1 MGCCSLLIYGGFSI
15 SFCFLA
21 FIYGFCYFV
30 NERFF
35 LCCCDAILNIEFSAQ
50 LKECIKEQTAIAFC
64 VQILLLQIFSI
75 AFLKLKPLV
84 HGFLHCFPM
93 RLQSKLVLHPSR
105 SLLPFSLVS
114 AQVMHPGRSGKRSHI
129 SAVLDIRGKYHFVRK
144 RIIEISIITML
155 VFYHCYEGINFS
167 EIYLRAAIESFS
179 NFRH

>member
-64 VQILLLQIFSI
+64 VQILLLQMLLNKSGKCLAGQGVAPTVYRQFAQYPQNSKP
-75 AFLKLKPLV
+75 AFLHYALVCMPKAHHICSCVRSPYRFLKFNAATKQPNAP
-84 HGFLHCFPM
+84 FT
-93 RLQSKLVLHPSR
+93 LQHIR
-105 SLLPFSLVS
+105 SAFSHKNL
-114 AQVMHPGRSGKRSHI
+114 
-129 SAVLDIRGKYHFVRK
+129 
-144 RIIEISIITML
+144 
-155 VFYHCYEGINFS
+155 
-167 EIYLRAAIESFS
+167 
-179 NFRH
+179 